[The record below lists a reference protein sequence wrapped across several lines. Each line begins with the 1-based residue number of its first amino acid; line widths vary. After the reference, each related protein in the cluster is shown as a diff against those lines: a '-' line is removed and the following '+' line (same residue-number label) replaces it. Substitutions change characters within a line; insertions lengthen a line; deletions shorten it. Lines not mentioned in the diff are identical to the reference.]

1 MYYYNRGTGKL
12 LCRVNTTESV
22 WNNPTGWNA
31 SEVIATGGTG
41 QDAGNANAVAY
52 GNLNCVS
59 YYSGNSAKTGV
70 FDVLKQRN

>member
-1 MYYYNRGTGKL
+1 
-12 LCRVNTTESV
+12 VNTVDSV
-22 WNNPTGWNA
+22 WGNPIGWNS

-59 YYSGNSAKTGV
+59 YYSGNAQKTAV
-70 FDVLKQRN
+70 FDVLEQRN